1 MLMSPVK
8 FLMRIETDFL
18 KTDAILGD
26 VCWRWY
32 AVQEIVHLREFRRS
46 EILQSQS
53 EANVD
58 PRVKPKH

>member
-1 MLMSPVK
+1 MSPVK

-18 KTDAILGD
+18 KTDA

-32 AVQEIVHLREFRRS
+32 AVQEIMHLRQVQRT

-53 EANVD
+53 EANID
-58 PRVKPKH
+58 PWEKPKH